1 VPPYPFSWGHPALLE
16 VCVRSSLIRPGALVL
31 ALLLALA
38 GCDSR
43 RSRGG
48 QPDARQEV
56 EQGRQG
62 LAGACAGQQSFLI
75 GSGIHDITGPAAEVG
90 MMGYVELEQQTAGIH
105 QRLRSRAFVIASPC
119 NGKRVAFVSADLG
132 MLFQAV
138 KQQVVKRLRDTYGG
152 LYSDEN
158 VLLSATH
165 THSGPGGYS
174 HYALYN
180 LSTFGFVPRN
190 FELIVEGIYQSIVR
204 AHEHLGPGRITLAA
218 GDLLDASRNRSPEA
232 YRLNPPE
239 ERARYAYDTDK
250 RMTLLRFTKDSG
262 VEVGLI
268 DWFAVH
274 ATSMGMRHRYIS
286 GDNKG
291 YASYLFEKAKGTRY
305 DATGDTFV
313 AAFAQGNEG
322 DVTPNI
328 HGGEDGGGR
337 DDFESTEL
345 SGRKQYARAVSL
357 YESALTPLTGGVDY
371 RHVYVKMDDVAVSPA
386 FTGGTAAHTCPA
398 AIGLSM
404 LAGAED
410 GPGVGHEGATCAAM
424 HDVWSAFTCT
434 TTTTPCQAE
443 KPIVLE
449 MGTMKPYPWSPE
461 VLPLQLVTVGNV
473 ALVAVPFELTTMA
486 GRRLRETV
494 RARLAPAGVTE
505 VVIAGLS
512 NAYAGYVATREE
524 YAKQE
529 YEGASTHF
537 GPWTLA
543 ALQQEFDGLARAL
556 REGTSVPPGP
566 GPRELN
572 EPQNHLRPGVLF
584 DDKPLWRRFGG
595 VFVDARESYARGET
609 VRVTFW
615 GGHPKNDPHL
625 QGTYLRVQRRRGL
638 FWEDVAYDWDWET
651 KYTWRRGY
659 CLPTLAC
666 SHVII
671 EWAIPQD
678 AEPGTY
684 RIVHEGD
691 WKSGWDGRVRPYRG
705 STRSFTVR

>member
-1 VPPYPFSWGHPALLE
+1 MEGQT
-16 VCVRSSLIRPGALVL
+16 
-31 ALLLALA
+31 
-38 GCDSR
+38 
-43 RSRGG
+43 GG
-48 QPDARQEV
+48 GLPVGQG
-56 EQGRQG
+56 EQGLG
-62 LAGACAGQQSFLI
+62 GTCAGQQSFLI

-90 MMGYVELEQQTAGIH
+90 MMGYVELKQQTAGIH

-119 NGKRVAFVSADLG
+119 NGKRVVFVSADLG
-132 MLFQAV
+132 MVFQGV
-138 KQQVVKRLRDTYGG
+138 KQQVVQRLQAIFGQ
-152 LYSDEN
+152 LYSDDN

-180 LSTFGFVPRN
+180 LSTFGFEPKN
-190 FELIVEGIYQSIVR
+190 FEAIVEGIYQSIVR
-204 AHEHLGPGRITLAA
+204 AHEHLAPGRITLAA

-250 RMTLLRFTKDSG
+250 RMTLLRFTQDPD

-268 DWFAVH
+268 NWFAVH
-274 ATSMGMRHRYIS
+274 TTSMGMEHQYIS

-291 YASYLFEKAKGTRY
+291 YASYLFEKARGTRY
-305 DATGDTFV
+305 DGTGDTFV
-313 AAFAQGNEG
+313 AAFAQSNEG

-337 DDFESTEL
+337 DDFESTEI
-345 SGRKQYARAVSL
+345 SGRKQYERATSL
-357 YESALTPLTGGVDY
+357 YASATTPLTGGVDY
-371 RHVYVKMDDVAVSPA
+371 RHVYVKMDDMTVQPA
-386 FTGGTAAHTCPA
+386 FTGGTPAHTCPA
-398 AIGLSM
+398 AFGISM
-404 LAGAED
+404 LSGAED
-410 GPGVGHEGATCAAM
+410 GPGVGGGEGATCAAM
-424 HDVWSAFTCT
+424 HDVWSAVTCT
-434 TTTTPCQAE
+434 TTTTHCQAE
-443 KPIVLE
+443 KPIALE
-449 MGTMKPYPWSPE
+449 MGSMKPFPWSPE
-461 VLPLQLVTVGNV
+461 VLPMQLVTVGNV

-494 RARLAPAGVTE
+494 RAQLAPAGVTE

-512 NAYAGYVATREE
+512 NAYSGYVATREE

-543 ALQQEFDGLARAL
+543 ALQQEFDALARAL
-556 REGTSVPPGP
+556 REGTSLPPGP
-566 GPRELN
+566 KPRDLYHQ
-572 EPQNHLRPGVLF
+572 QNRLRPGVLF
-584 DDKPLWRRFGG
+584 DDKPLWVDFGD
-595 VFVDARESYARGET
+595 VFADAHESYDRGET

-615 GGHPKNDPHL
+615 GGHPKNNPRL
-625 QGTYLRVQRRRGL
+625 QGTYLRVQRRAGPL
-638 FWEDVAYDWDWET
+638 WEDVAYDWDWET
-651 KYTWRRGY
+651 KYTWRRSY

-666 SHVII
+666 SHALI
-671 EWAIPQD
+671 EWTIPPD
-678 AEPGTY
+678 AVPGSY

-705 STRSFTVR
+705 TSRTFTVR